1 MNLISIASKGYFGL
15 EAGGFAQPVF
25 ILPPEIASTVV
36 ITDLSGVVLK
46 PKLGG
51 EDAST
56 KPSMAVDDL
65 NPGLNLDE
73 LKPKIEVGE

>member
-25 ILPPEIASTVV
+25 ILPPELASTVV

-51 EDAST
+51 EDSSI
-56 KPSMAVDDL
+56 KPSMTVEDL
-65 NPGLNLDE
+65 NPDLDLDE
-73 LKPKIEVGE
+73 LKPKMKADE